1 MGLNIETTIQIEFVK
16 WIRNNYPEIEIRY
29 TKNENKVNK
38 VQAAIDKKMGQAVA
52 GTPDLQLLMDVED
65 LTYILE
71 LELKT
76 LAKTSKLNPNQVEW
90 HKNFNETKNRK
101 ATWAKGLIAAK
112 EKVQKWYEN
121 ITKGIDSKNV
131 M

>member
-1 MGLNIETTIQIEFVK
+1 MGLSVEATIQIELVK

-38 VQAAIDKKMGQAVA
+38 VQAAIDKKMGQAIA
-52 GTPDLQLLMDVED
+52 GTPDLQLLLDNGGY
-65 LTYILE
+65 TYILE

-76 LAKTSKLNPNQVEW
+76 LAKTSQLNSNQIEW

-112 EKVQKWYEN
+112 EVVTEWVVQIYNTVPEK
-121 ITKGIDSKNV
+121 I
-131 M
+131 